1 MRPRYQGGRSVHAG
15 TKRSEHDPCCW
26 LRSSMPALLKFL
38 SVRELVR
45 RFLGVE
51 RDLVGDPRAGPEG
64 RMARHELRQMVSG
77 LRAVAEARQGH
88 VRAELAALDL
98 DAAVARH
105 GRDLLVQPV
114 QPVALLDARDQG
126 ARLLAARELFDAGD
140 GDGEWRAGD

>member
-45 RFLGVE
+45 RFLGVDRARAAAAAGVE
-51 RDLVGDPRAGPEG
+51 RELVGDPRAGPEG

-88 VRAELAALDL
+88 VRAELAAPPRCRRKQS
-98 DAAVARH
+98 VTC
-105 GRDLLVQPV
+105 
-114 QPVALLDARDQG
+114 
-126 ARLLAARELFDAGD
+126 
-140 GDGEWRAGD
+140 